1 MRTGSASIMAKS
13 NLRLVPPPTENGT
26 VTQPPR
32 RPPNRELREREHLIA
47 AEVEQLVDAAR
58 GNRHGTRDAL
68 MILMAYRHG
77 LRAAEVTSLKWEQ
90 VDFDRGE
97 IHVNRLK
104 GGTPSTHPLT
114 GRELRE
120 LRRHKR
126 DSPASPRFL
135 FVSERGAPMS
145 SEGFNRMVKR
155 AGAAAKLGIK
165 VHAHMLRHAC
175 GFKLAN
181 DGIDTRSLQAYLGH
195 SNIQNTTRYT
205 ALASGRFKEFLA
217 GLSGGRYGTTKWPKS
232 TQNRTA

>member
-26 VTQPPR
+26 VTQTQPPR

-205 ALASGRFKEFLA
+205 ALASGRFKNFW
-217 GLSGGRYGTTKWPKS
+217 RD
-232 TQNRTA
+232 